1 MAQTKIPLNPGS
13 GPLAVA
19 VDRIAGDDFELVKI
33 TLGAIGTDDG
43 PVSAT
48 NPLPIKIDQT
58 TPGTTNAITFAVP
71 TSYASAAYEASAVIK
86 ASAGTLYGLSGYN
99 SGPAQWIEIHNTTT
113 LPANGAT
120 PVIAFKVSAAR
131 NFSWRASRGYPMT
144 TGIVACNSTTDP
156 TKTLGAADIRFNAEY
171 S

>member
-48 NPLPIKIDQT
+48 NPLPIKIAAPT
-58 TPGTTNAITFAVP
+58 GTASRVGDSASSVTVLAANAARRGATFFNESTAILYLKFGATAST
-71 TSYASAAYEASAVIK
+71 TSYAVQIPSLAYYE
-86 ASAGTLYGLSGYN
+86 LPFGY
-99 SGPAQWIEIHNTTT
+99 
-113 LPANGAT
+113 
-120 PVIAFKVSAAR
+120 
-131 NFSWRASRGYPMT
+131 
-144 TGIVACNSTTDP
+144 TGICDGIWASDAGGNVQVTEVT
-156 TKTLGAADIRFNAEY
+156 
-171 S
+171 

>member
-58 TPGTTNAITFAVP
+58 TPGTTNAVADLAPANQATGQVTA
-71 TSYASAAYEASAVIK
+71 TTSAATMVIARATRKSVLIRNTDAAISVYIGPATVSAVNGMLLK
-86 ASAGTLYGLSGYN
+86 AGESVPVDTTALIQVIAASG
-99 SGPAQWIEIHNTTT
+99 
-113 LPANGAT
+113 T
-120 PVIAFKVSAAR
+120 PVVSYYDA
-131 NFSWRASRGYPMT
+131 WY
-144 TGIVACNSTTDP
+144 
-156 TKTLGAADIRFNAEY
+156 
-171 S
+171 

>member
-58 TPGTTNAITFAVP
+58 TPGTTNAVADLAPANQATGQVTA
-71 TSYASAAYEASAVIK
+71 TTLAATMVIARATRKSVLIRNTDAAISVYIGPATVSAVNGMLLK
-86 ASAGTLYGLSGYN
+86 AGESVPVDTTALIQVIAASG
-99 SGPAQWIEIHNTTT
+99 
-113 LPANGAT
+113 T
-120 PVIAFKVSAAR
+120 PVVSYYDA
-131 NFSWRASRGYPMT
+131 WY
-144 TGIVACNSTTDP
+144 
-156 TKTLGAADIRFNAEY
+156 
-171 S
+171 